1 MITLPQAHSA
11 IEVYFQDNWLIA
23 DAPVQYDN
31 ASDKFTEPTDGPW
44 AHFQV
49 IFGDTRRA
57 STCNTAIT
65 YRQSGVAQLYIYVPR
80 GQGAGVSYALAEKQ
94 REIFV
99 NNLISDIEFAEGFIS
114 PPEPKANW
122 FHNRV
127 SIPFSYTTQSTG
139 RN

>member
-11 IEVYFQDNWLIA
+11 IEIYFQANWLIA
-23 DAPVQYDN
+23 DGPVLYDN
-31 ASDKFTEPTDGPW
+31 ASDKFTEPTDSAW
-44 AHFQV
+44 VHFQV
-49 IFGDTRRA
+49 IFGDTRRE
-57 STCNTAIT
+57 STCNNVIT
-65 YRQSGVAQLYIYVPR
+65 YRQSGAAQLYIYVPR
-80 GQGAGVSYALAEKQ
+80 DQGAGVSYDLAEKH

-99 NNLISDIEFAEGFIS
+99 NNLVSDIEFSEGFIS

-122 FHNRV
+122 FHNRA